1 MEQSE
6 VLSHEK
12 TRIPESRNRRSGR
25 PGTTL
30 RSNRHP
36 DRRHPAILVASSKID
51 DWWWADA
58 LHMAMPSFARIGRIQ
73 SDPAYW
79 TKLYQLYNHTKR
91 TRGLWVPS
99 SGLWYRDDRFLPGK
113 IVSPN
118 GKPVLW
124 SRGNGWA
131 AAAQVKTLKALPTN
145 QQNIAEYRSTLT
157 QLITALRPIQRSDG
171 FWNVNL
177 GDPQHLPGPETSG
190 TAFFTYASAYA
201 IKVGLVAAA
210 TYQPVAA
217 RAWNG
222 MVATAVHPDGFLGY
236 VQKVGDRPE
245 SSQPITYDST
255 ADFGVGAFLLAGSE
269 LASLAG

>member
-1 MEQSE
+1 M
-6 VLSHEK
+6 VG
-12 TRIPESRNRRSGR
+12 RRAAHGDAARS
-25 PGTTL
+25 PG
-30 RSNRHP
+30 S
-36 DRRHPAILVASSKID
+36 AASQ
-51 DWWWADA
+51 
-58 LHMAMPSFARIGRIQ
+58 G
-73 SDPAYW
+73 DPAYAA
-79 TKLYQLYNHTKR
+79 KLYQLYNHTKR
-91 TRGLWVPS
+91 TRGLWVAS

-124 SRGNGWA
+124 SRGNGWVA
-131 AAAQVKTLKALPTN
+131 AAHVKTLKALATN
-145 QQNIAEYRSTLT
+145 QQNAAEYRSTLT
-157 QLITALRPIQRSDG
+157 QLISALRPIQRTDG

-190 TAFFTYASAYA
+190 TAFFTFATAYA
-201 IKVGLVAAA
+201 IKTGLVAAS
-210 TYQPVAA
+210 TYQPMAA

-222 MVATAVHPDGFLGY
+222 MVATAVHTDGFLGY

-269 LASLAG
+269 LAGLAS